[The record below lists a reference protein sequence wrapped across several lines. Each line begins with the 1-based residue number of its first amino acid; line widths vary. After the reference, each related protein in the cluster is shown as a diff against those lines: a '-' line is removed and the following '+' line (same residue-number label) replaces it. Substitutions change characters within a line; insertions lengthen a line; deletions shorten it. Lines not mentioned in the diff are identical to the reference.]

1 MSQLLAMQ
9 VRPPQI
15 DLPGIAAAAART
27 KGLQAQ
33 SQLSGL
39 QLRDEQGRSN
49 AVQGYR
55 EGLKSGDPD
64 ASQALTGYPELEAQF
79 QEAFDSIEDAK
90 EKKKATKRAKA
101 LGEAAR
107 ELSYVPQGPQ
117 RQEAAE
123 VVLGRLVKDGTITEE
138 MADQARQTGVTD
150 LFLSQYLS
158 LDQWVQQQF
167 PDEDAALK
175 RQKTKAE
182 ISKLEAEAAA
192 IPGERALDQEKLQ
205 ADIARIRAQTKE
217 TSGKGDRSD
226 RKMLLDIEK
235 AVTKFRETIDPFG
248 RGRDEI
254 EQRVNDHKAELVR
267 NLMGRGASAQGRPS
281 PQAEDAME
289 GQPVRKRFRNPE
301 TGEEQVFEVRDGQW
315 VPVTE

>member
-33 SQLSGL
+33 SQLAGL

-64 ASQALTGYPELEAQF
+64 ASQALAGYPELEAQF

-90 EKKKATKRAKA
+90 EKKKAAKRAKA

-117 RQEAAE
+117 RQQAAE
-123 VVLGRLVKDGTITEE
+123 IVLGRLVKDGTISED
-138 MADQARQTGVTD
+138 MADKARQTGVTD

-158 LDQWVQQQF
+158 LDQWVQRQF

-192 IPGERALDQEKLQ
+192 IPGKKALDRQKLE
-205 ADIARIRAQTKE
+205 ADIARIRQRTKE
-217 TSGKGDRSD
+217 SEGKGDRED
-226 RKMLLDIEK
+226 RKMLLEIEK
-235 AVTKFRETIDPFG
+235 AATEAYPMPEFAAP
-248 RGRDEI
+248 
-254 EQRVNDHKAELVR
+254 EQRAEIAQLRQEHKAELVR
-267 NLMGRGASAQGRPS
+267 TLMGRGAGQQEAPGG
-281 PQAEDAME
+281 DA
-289 GQPVRKRFRNPE
+289 PVRKRFRNPE

>member
-90 EKKKATKRAKA
+90 EKKKAAKRAKA
-101 LGEAAR
+101 IGEAAR

-123 VVLGRLVKDGTITEE
+123 IVLGRLMKDGTISEE

-167 PDEDAALK
+167 PDEDVALK

-192 IPGERALDQEKLQ
+192 IPGKKALDQEKLE
-205 ADIARIRAQTKE
+205 ADIARIRQRTKE
-217 TSGKGDRSD
+217 SEGKGDRED
-226 RKMLLDIEK
+226 RKMLLEIEK
-235 AVTKFRETIDPFG
+235 AATEAYPMPEFAAPG
-248 RGRDEI
+248 QRDEI
-254 EQRVNDHKAELVR
+254 ARLRQEHKAELVR
-267 NLMGRGASAQGRPS
+267 TLMGRSA
-281 PQAEDAME
+281 
-289 GQPVRKRFRNPE
+289 GQQEPVRKRFRNPE
-301 TGEEQVFEVRDGQW
+301 TGEEQVFEVRDGAW
-315 VPVTE
+315 VPVVTE